1 MSAERRKSKRFNMN
15 LAVEYRTLTQN
26 PLHGTVVADNVS
38 RGGFSF
44 IEEAAIQR
52 GTTLQLSLKVPGDGI
67 PVFATGMVTWADG
80 PNIGVALTKIS
91 KADQEKILESIYQN
105 WLKRQIKS

>member
-26 PLHGTVVADNVS
+26 PVQGTVVADNVS

-44 IEEAAIQR
+44 VEESDIQR
-52 GTTLQLSLKVPGDGI
+52 GTTLQLSMKVPGDGL

-80 PNIGVALTKIS
+80 SNIGVSLTKIS
-91 KADQEKILESIYQN
+91 KSDQEKILESIYQN
-105 WLKRQIKS
+105 WLKRQTKN